1 MHRQYAYPP
10 VREAIFSVS
19 FREALPLEALEEF
32 CRSEWLQSRYPQA
45 QPLMVF
51 DVAVEQQPAQPVV
64 PSQVGHQ
71 LSAADDNQTI
81 LRATTTDFNLHNF
94 NKYLGWDKALAAFL
108 EAWQEFGRVCPA
120 VIRQVSIRYINEM
133 VLPAEAARDLRSYL
147 TLLPQ
152 LPPELPGRPG
162 PFFIQLNVLH
172 PTITGLRSIVTQ
184 AISSGKSSQQLKVL
198 LDLAVIQDASVQDSF
213 DLEEAL
219 TSGRTF
225 KNDLFESC
233 ITPATRTL
241 FDQAPTTPDSLPTL
255 SPIPTYE

>member
-1 MHRQYAYPP
+1 MHHQYAYPP

-32 CRSEWLQSRYPQA
+32 CQSEWLQSRYPQV

-108 EAWQEFGRVCPA
+108 EAWQAFGKVCPA
-120 VIRQVSIRYINEM
+120 VIRQVTIRYINEM
-133 VLPAEAARDLRSYL
+133 LLPEEAARDLRSYL

-172 PTITGLRSIVTQ
+172 PTATGLRGVATQ
-184 AISSGKSSQQLKVL
+184 TILSAKPAQQLRVL
-198 LDLAVIQDASVQDSF
+198 LDLAVTQDASGQEAF
-213 DLEEAL
+213 DLEAAL
-219 TSGRTF
+219 TEGRTF

-241 FDQAPTTPDSLPTL
+241 FDKAPVLTDSQPA
-255 SPIPTYE
+255 IPNE